1 MTAQA
6 ALRITGAPA
15 KVAGSP
21 RASQTRGRTG
31 ARRSQR
37 RTEADPGPS
46 REPEPEPEP
55 ELTPQQRR
63 RRGWWAVLAG
73 AESITMLAAGVATAA
88 VLAGAWES
96 SQTSDR
102 TVPGL
107 LLAGDEIGGL
117 GREEIEAIA
126 AAAGERSLDRSMTLA
141 AGSVTTTTTARALGA
156 VPDPAAVVDQALD
169 YGHSGDLIAD
179 LRARARA
186 RAGAADLRIG
196 MRFDARDALAEL
208 LELAPAVDTM
218 SVPTRLDLEARKVL
232 PAARGTALLPYDSLS
247 SVAIGLASGLDHIE
261 LAVAHKPPVAD
272 PLAAKLADVGLD
284 GLDVGVVL
292 GTFSTPYSMEA
303 SSADRTFN
311 LKVGAAALDGHVL
324 MPGERFSFNEV
335 VGERSA
341 ENGYRWAPGISG
353 GQIVDS
359 VGGGICQIASTVF
372 GAGFFAGLEVVH
384 ARPHSRPS
392 GYVDM
397 GLDATVVWDTI
408 DLVLRNP
415 FEFPVV
421 IHMTVSQGQV
431 HGEILGPQRPH
442 QVAFERSLVEAKP
455 YETVYRSDPRLRTG
469 AEVVAQRGMRGF
481 KIERV
486 RKLYRGG
493 AVETEESWEL
503 EYPATR
509 EIIRVGTDP
518 NGEVPEQSS
527 LPPLRDPAASMRIM
541 Q

>member
-6 ALRITGAPA
+6 ALRITGAVA
-15 KVAGSP
+15 KVAGP
-21 RASQTRGRTG
+21 ARASQARGRTG

-37 RTEADPGPS
+37 PVS
-46 REPEPEPEP
+46 EPEP
-55 ELTPQQRR
+55 ELTPQPQR
-63 RRGWWAVLAG
+63 RRGWWGVLAG
-73 AESITMLAAGVATAA
+73 AESIAMLAAGAATAA
-88 VLAGAWES
+88 VLAGAWET
-96 SQTSDR
+96 SQARDR
-102 TVPGL
+102 AVPGL
-107 LLAGDEIGGL
+107 MLAGEDVGGLDREHIDEI
-117 GREEIEAIA
+117 AT
-126 AAAGERSLDRSMTLA
+126 AAGERSLDRSLSLA

-186 RAGAADLRIG
+186 RAGRADLRIG
-196 MRFDARDALAEL
+196 MRFDAREALAEL

-247 SVAIGLASGLDHIE
+247 SVAIGLASGLDRIE

-272 PLAAKLADVGLD
+272 PLAAQLADQGLD
-284 GLDVGVVL
+284 SLDVGVVL

-359 VGGGICQIASTVF
+359 VGGGICQVASTMF
-372 GAGFFAGLEVVH
+372 GAGFFAGLEIVN

-397 GLDATVVWDTI
+397 GLDATVVWDTV

-431 HGEILGPQRPH
+431 RGEILGPQRTH
-442 QVAFERSLVEAKP
+442 QVAFERSLVESMP

-493 AVETEESWEL
+493 TVDSEQSWEL
-503 EYPATR
+503 VYPATR
-509 EIIRVGTDP
+509 EIIRIGTDP
-518 NGEVPEQSS
+518 SGEVPEQTSQ
-527 LPPLRDPAASMRIM
+527 PPLRDPAASMRIM

>member
-1 MTAQA
+1 
-6 ALRITGAPA
+6 
-15 KVAGSP
+15 
-21 RASQTRGRTG
+21 
-31 ARRSQR
+31 
-37 RTEADPGPS
+37 
-46 REPEPEPEP
+46 
-55 ELTPQQRR
+55 
-63 RRGWWAVLAG
+63 
-73 AESITMLAAGVATAA
+73 MLAAGAATAA
-88 VLAGAWES
+88 VLAGAWET
-96 SQTSDR
+96 SQSADR
-102 TVPGL
+102 TIPGL
-107 LLAGDEIGGL
+107 QLAGEEIGGIER
-117 GREEIEAIA
+117 GEVEAIA
-126 AAAGERSLDRSMTLA
+126 AAAGERTLDRRMTLA
-141 AGSVTTTTTARALGA
+141 AGAVTATTTARALGA
-156 VPDPAAVVDQALD
+156 VPDPAAVVDQALG
-169 YGHSGDLIAD
+169 YGRSGDLIAD
-179 LRARARA
+179 LRARSRA
-186 RAGAADLRIG
+186 RAGQIDLRVG
-196 MRFDARDALAEL
+196 MRFDERVALAEL
-208 LELAPAVDTM
+208 LALAPSVDTM
-218 SVPTRLDLEARKVL
+218 SVATRLDLEARKVL
-232 PAARGTALLPYDSLS
+232 PAAAGTALLPYDSLS

-261 LAVAHKPPVAD
+261 LAVAHKPSIAD
-272 PLAAKLADVGLD
+272 PLGVALAQQGLD
-284 GLDVGVVL
+284 QLDVGVVI

-431 HGEILGPQRPH
+431 RAEILGPQRPH
-442 QVAFERSLVEAKP
+442 QVAFERSLVDAMP
-455 YETVYRSDPRLRTG
+455 FETVYRSDPNLRTG
-469 AEVVAQRGMRGF
+469 AKVIAQRGMRGF
-481 KIERV
+481 KVERV

-493 AVETEESWEL
+493 AVESEQSWEL
-503 EYPATR
+503 RYPATR
-509 EIIRVGTDP
+509 EIIRVGTAPD
-518 NGEVPEQSS
+518 GELPEPKT
-527 LPPLRDPAASMRIM
+527 LPPLREPAASMRIM

>member
-1 MTAQA
+1 M
-6 ALRITGAPA
+6 L
-15 KVAGSP
+15 S
-21 RASQTRGRTG
+21 
-31 ARRSQR
+31 
-37 RTEADPGPS
+37 
-46 REPEPEPEP
+46 
-55 ELTPQQRR
+55 
-63 RRGWWAVLAG
+63 G
-73 AESITMLAAGVATAA
+73 AESIAMLAAGAATAA
-88 VLAGAWES
+88 VLAGAWET
-96 SQTSDR
+96 SQSSDR

-107 LLAGDEIGGL
+107 RLAGEDVGGIER
-117 GREEIEAIA
+117 GEVEAIA
-126 AAAGERSLDRSMTLA
+126 AVAGERILDRNMTLA
-141 AGSVTTTTTARALGA
+141 AGSVSAKTTARALGA
-156 VPDPAAVVDQALD
+156 VLDPGAVVDQALA
-169 YGHSGDLIAD
+169 YGRSGDLIGD

-186 RAGAADLRIG
+186 RAGTADLRIG
-196 MRFDARDALAEL
+196 MRFDEREALAEL

-247 SVAIGLASGLDHIE
+247 SVAIGLASGLDQIE
-261 LAVAHKPPVAD
+261 LAVAHKPPVDD
-272 PLAAKLADVGLD
+272 PLAAQLGQE
-284 GLDVGVVL
+284 GIEQLDVAVVL
-292 GTFSTPYSMEA
+292 GTFSTPYSMDA
-303 SSADRTFN
+303 NSADRTFN

-353 GQIVDS
+353 GQIIDS
-359 VGGGICQIASTVF
+359 VGGGICQVASTVF

-397 GLDATVVWDTI
+397 GLDATVVWDTV

-431 HGEILGPQRPH
+431 HAEFLGPQRPH
-442 QVAFERSLVEAKP
+442 QVAFERSLVESMP
-455 YETVYRSDPRLRTG
+455 FETVYRSDPSLRTG
-469 AEVVAQRGMRGF
+469 AQVVAQRGMRGF

-493 AVETEESWEL
+493 AVESEQSWEL
-503 EYPATR
+503 QYPATR
-509 EIIRVGTDP
+509 EIVRVGTDP
-518 NGEVPEQSS
+518 VGELPEQTS